1 MPTIKAVKS
10 SSEEKDGVFAG
21 SAAVSELPDPE
32 HMQTLAQV
40 CTGALEEACNEQV
53 DILLFPSIPYADQ
66 NSVMFQAVS
75 VQYKAMREFQAS
87 HPYPEEIRILCKDD
101 RVLNMYMVVWNLYY
115 AEDKASRMNDGRW
128 D

>member
-10 SSEEKDGVFAG
+10 SPEGKNGVFAE
-21 SAAVSELPDPE
+21 SAEVSELPSPE
-32 HMQTLAQV
+32 HMQMLRQI
-40 CTGALEEACNEQV
+40 CTDALENAYKEQV
-53 DILLFPSIPYADQ
+53 NVLLFPSIPYAEQ
-66 NSVMFQAVS
+66 NSLMFQAIS
-75 VQYKAMREFQAS
+75 IQYKAMREFQDS
-87 HPYPEEIRILCKDD
+87 HPYPKEIRILCKDD